1 MLQKFPV
8 GKEIAPGF
16 RVIQAATR
24 SVIADMANPITHF
37 VEVKLDCLYENLA
50 FLAFAT
56 FMEKPPSKQWL
67 QLSLSGKE
75 NIRQLWKPQTI
86 RQECAGVDYTK
97 RAEAGHLVAVSHV
110 ITAKNNLLVSAQ
122 LLWFGF
128 PFVNQFFVGF
138 KPGMRERTEELLQAG
153 LDLV

>member
-1 MLQKFPV
+1 MDMLQKFPV

-24 SVIADMANPITHF
+24 PVIADMANPITHF

-56 FMEKPPSKQWL
+56 FKEKPPSKQWL

-86 RQECAGVDYTK
+86 RQEYAGVYYTK
-97 RAEAGHLVAVSHV
+97 RADR
-110 ITAKNNLLVSAQ
+110 K
-122 LLWFGF
+122 
-128 PFVNQFFVGF
+128 
-138 KPGMRERTEELLQAG
+138 
-153 LDLV
+153 